1 MEALHL
7 RQTVRFFGVKRS
19 CERRLPVREFDCF
32 RLGTAMTASTNLCL
46 ISFGGPRGTPLS
58 QGTFFPETP
67 GFRILARPV
76 RSQPVLIADS
86 SDPSRKTWQSPGLP
100 SHPKNFKSLRSS
112 ALRLVLAR
120 LDAGPLPSQARPRL
134 HPHHDQAIAQA
145 ITRDPVNEVPMR
157 LLTQVVPEKGN
168 DPKRKRTSGER

>member
-100 SHPKNFKSLRSS
+100 SHPKNFKARSPKAFVPQPFVWCLPDWMLGRCQVRPDRDSIHTTIKQSLKQS
-112 ALRLVLAR
+112 LA
-120 LDAGPLPSQARPRL
+120 
-134 HPHHDQAIAQA
+134 
-145 ITRDPVNEVPMR
+145 TR
-157 LLTQVVPEKGN
+157 
-168 DPKRKRTSGER
+168 